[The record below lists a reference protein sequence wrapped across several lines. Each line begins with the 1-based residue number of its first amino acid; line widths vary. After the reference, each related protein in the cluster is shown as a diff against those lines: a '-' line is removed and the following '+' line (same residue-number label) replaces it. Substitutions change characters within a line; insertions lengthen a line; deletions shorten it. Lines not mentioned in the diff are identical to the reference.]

1 MAPKKTK
8 KQNNR
13 GQGSMILRSGPLG
26 KRTVHHEDGSSRI
39 FSLSTPKKRGKR
51 PKRCEY
57 IDDEASVDISK
68 EGASNVLLG
77 TPNPGPSTTQ
87 HVNVTPQSNTV
98 RTLTLNEEIDD
109 EEQVVEEET
118 KHSRIFGES
127 VPLGLM
133 NDVMSQFLVK
143 RETSPPMVP
152 LCRLIATEA
161 VRVAQD
167 EASWLI
173 SLSDRAGYVESMGS
187 FTVSLK
193 GRHGEVK
200 KVTQAIVEKWDPIW
214 QAKNADFESKLVG
227 EWEDLRGLFFHV
239 YDGNHRLKTWWRR
252 VDEGKV
258 YFFKRRL
265 YYQSGFVFLS

>member
-1 MAPKKTK
+1 MAPKRNK
-8 KQNNR
+8 KQKDR
-13 GQGSMILRSGPLG
+13 GQGSMVLRSGPLG
-26 KRTVHHEDGSSRI
+26 KRTVHHEDGSSRV
-39 FSLSTPKKRGKR
+39 FPLSPPKKHGKR

-57 IDDEASVDISK
+57 IDDEASVDISMD
-68 EGASNVLLG
+68 GASNVFFG
-77 TPNPGPSTTQ
+77 TPNQGPSTTQ
-87 HVNVTPQSNTV
+87 HENVTPQSNTV
-98 RTLTLNEEIDD
+98 RTLTLHEEIED
-109 EEQVVEEET
+109 EEHSPQEGEEET

-152 LCRLIATEA
+152 LCRLIAIEA

-173 SLSDRAGYVESMGS
+173 PLFDRAGYVESMGS

-200 KVTQAIVEKWDPIW
+200 KVT
-214 QAKNADFESKLVG
+214 
-227 EWEDLRGLFFHV
+227 
-239 YDGNHRLKTWWRR
+239 
-252 VDEGKV
+252 
-258 YFFKRRL
+258 
-265 YYQSGFVFLS
+265 